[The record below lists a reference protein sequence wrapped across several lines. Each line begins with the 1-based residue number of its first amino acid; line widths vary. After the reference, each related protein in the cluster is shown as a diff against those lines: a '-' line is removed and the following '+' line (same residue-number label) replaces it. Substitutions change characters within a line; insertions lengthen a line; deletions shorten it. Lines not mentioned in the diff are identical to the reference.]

1 MQADFDSGKVLRK
14 GKSWWEQLG
23 ATNETYKRLNKNIE
37 EISSSPYPVAQ
48 SNRVGLLTSNL
59 HAPKFLY
66 QSHLECRYLD
76 IKNRRTSPSLFPNDK
91 VFLHIYAFYPRCL
104 CSELRDLCK
113 LKLPVTHSLVAE
125 DMKMCLIMLE
135 TSCARAGG
143 KSCEQILSVQVV
155 EKNLACPPRKK
166 ADTILNP

>member
-37 EISSSPYPVAQ
+37 EISSSPYLVAQ

-76 IKNRRTSPSLFPNDK
+76 IKNRRTSPSLFPNDSLSSHLCLLSK
-91 VFLHIYAFYPRCL
+91 MPLLRAQRFVQAKTTCDSQSCSRGHENVLDHARNKLCKSRGKKLWTNPL
-104 CSELRDLCK
+104 CSGGGEE
-113 LKLPVTHSLVAE
+113 S
-125 DMKMCLIMLE
+125 CLS
-135 TSCARAGG
+135 T
-143 KSCEQILSVQVV
+143 
-155 EKNLACPPRKK
+155 
-166 ADTILNP
+166 